1 MTLNHGEHETGMRA
15 FHFNYQSRPA
25 DVAMTLDD
33 WRRIARHVLPKWRH
47 SLQLVFCIVVTAG
60 LAVVPGLMMRDV
72 FDMAIPRHD
81 LPLLFLLVG
90 AMVGASLAGNLLG
103 VWQSQIATRLGQ
115 SVIFDIRNQMYERLQ
130 QQSLRFYTHTRSA
143 EALSRLQNDA
153 SGVQSVVSNT
163 LVNLVSNS
171 LTVLVIA
178 VVILKLDWRLALV
191 ALGILPVFILPTRKV
206 GQARGRIAGRTQ
218 EQIAEF
224 NAHVQERLSI
234 GGFLLMRLFGTQA
247 AERQRFRQKAGD
259 IRDSVIEQ
267 ATLGRWFLMFITSFA
282 SVGPALI
289 FLVGGWQA
297 IAGAISTGTIVAF
310 VTYLNRLYA
319 PASALVNAQV
329 ELITATA
336 LFRRIFEY
344 LDLPV
349 ELPDAASPVTIAD
362 PRGLLRFEHV
372 SLAYDAGGRQVLS
385 DISFEVPPGKMVALV
400 GPSGAGKT
408 STTYLATRLYDP
420 TSGRVSLDGVD
431 LRSIDFDTLAR
442 LTASVT
448 QEAIFFN
455 ATVRDSLLYA
465 KPDASDEELE
475 RACRLAHV
483 HDVIAAMPQGLQTVI
498 GEKGY
503 KLSGGERQRLALAR
517 IALRDPR
524 LIILDEAT
532 SSLDSQSEARIN
544 EALETLLVGRSSLV
558 IAHRLSTIVR
568 ADLILVMEEGRIVDR
583 GTHAELLSRGG
594 LYAELC
600 RKQFLG
606 HTS

>member
-1 MTLNHGEHETGMRA
+1 MRA
-15 FHFNYQSRPA
+15 FSFNYQDRPA
-25 DVAMTLDD
+25 DVTMTLDD
-33 WRRIARHVLPKWRH
+33 WRRIAGHVLPKWIP
-47 SLQLVFCIVVTAG
+47 SLQLAFCIVATAA

-72 FDMAIPRHD
+72 FDQAIPRHS
-81 LPLLFLLVG
+81 LSLLLLLVA
-90 AMVGASLAGNLLG
+90 AMIGASLTGNLLG

-115 SVIFDIRNQMYERLQ
+115 SVIFDIRRQMYDRLQ
-130 QQSLRFYTHTRSA
+130 QQSLRFYTNTRSA
-143 EALSRLQNDA
+143 EALSRLQNDTSA
-153 SGVQSVVSNT
+153 IQGVVSNT
-163 LVNLVSNS
+163 LVSMISNT

-178 VVILKLDWRLALV
+178 VVILRLDWRLALV
-191 ALGILPVFILPTRKV
+191 ALGVLPIFILPTRRV
-206 GQARGRIAGRTQ
+206 GRARGRMANRTQ

-224 NAHVQERLSI
+224 NSLVQERLSI
-234 GGFLLMRLFGTQA
+234 GGYLLTRLFGTQA
-247 AERQRFRQKAGD
+247 LERQRFEQKAGD
-259 IRDSVIEQ
+259 IRDSVIQQ
-267 ATLGRWFLMFITSFA
+267 AMLGRWFLMFITSFA
-282 SVGPALI
+282 SIGPALI

-329 ELITATA
+329 ELISATA
-336 LFRRIFEY
+336 LFRRIFQY

-349 ELPDAASPVTIAD
+349 ELPDAASPVRIAD
-362 PRGLLRFEHV
+362 PRGALRFDHV
-372 SLAYDAGGRQVLS
+372 SLAYDTDGRRVLD
-385 DISFEVPPGKMVALV
+385 DISFEVKPGQMVALV

-420 TSGRVSLDGVD
+420 TGGTVRFDDVD
-431 LRSIDFDTLAR
+431 LREIDFATLAQ

-455 ATVRDSLLYA
+455 ATVKESLLYA
-465 KPDASDEELE
+465 KPGATDAELE
-475 RACRLAHV
+475 HACRLAQV
-483 HDVIAAMPQGLQTVI
+483 HDVIAAMPQGLMTVI

-517 IALRDPR
+517 IALRNPR
-524 LIILDEAT
+524 LVILDEAT
-532 SSLDSQSEARIN
+532 SSLDSQSESRIN
-544 EALETLLVGRSSLV
+544 DALETLLAGRSSLV

-568 ADLILVMEEGRIVDR
+568 ADLILVMDQGRIIDR

>member
-1 MTLNHGEHETGMRA
+1 MSA
-15 FHFNYQSRPA
+15 FHFNYRDRPA
-25 DVAMTLDD
+25 DVTMTLGD
-33 WRRIARHVLPKWRH
+33 WRRIARHVLPKWRP
-47 SLQLVFCIVVTAG
+47 SLQLVFCIVASAA

-72 FDMAIPRHD
+72 FDLAIPRHS
-81 LPLLFLLVG
+81 LPLLLLLVAG
-90 AMVGASLAGNLLG
+90 MVGASLAGNLLG

-115 SVIFDIRNQMYERLQ
+115 SVIYDIRNQMYARLQ

-153 SGVQSVVSNT
+153 SSIQGVVSNT
-163 LVNLVSNS
+163 LVNLVSNT
-171 LTVLVIA
+171 LTVLAIA
-178 VVILKLDWRLALV
+178 LVILRMDWRLALV
-191 ALGILPVFILPTRKV
+191 ALGILPIFILPTRKV

-247 AERQRFRQKAGD
+247 LERQRFQQKAGD
-259 IRDSVIEQ
+259 IRDSVIQ
-267 ATLGRWFLMFITSFA
+267 QNMLGRWFLMFISSFA
-282 SVGPALI
+282 SIGPALI

-310 VTYLNRLYA
+310 ITYLNRLYA

-329 ELITATA
+329 ELISATA

-344 LDLPV
+344 LDLPI
-349 ELPDAASPVTIAD
+349 ELPDATAPVTIAH
-362 PRGLLRFEHV
+362 PRGVLRFDHV
-372 SLAYDAGGRQVLS
+372 SLAYDAGGRQVLE
-385 DISFEVPPGKMVALV
+385 DISFEVPAGKMVALV

-408 STTYLATRLYDP
+408 SVTYLATRLYDP
-420 TSGRVSLDGVD
+420 TAGKVSLDGVD
-431 LRSIDFDTLAR
+431 LREIDFATLSQ
-442 LTASVT
+442 LMASVT

-455 ATVRDSLLYA
+455 ASVRDSLLYA
-465 KPDASDEELE
+465 KPDATDAEIE
-475 RACRLAHV
+475 RACRLAQV
-483 HDVIAAMPQGLQTVI
+483 HDVIAAMPQGLMTVI

-524 LIILDEAT
+524 LVILDEAT
-532 SSLDSQSEARIN
+532 SSLDSQSEALIN
-544 EALETLLVGRSSLV
+544 EALETLLAGRSSLV

-568 ADLILVMEEGRIVDR
+568 ADLILVMDRGRIVDR
-583 GTHAELLSRGG
+583 GTHAQLLARGG